1 MKKTQ
6 TGSHRAGLDPHV
18 SQEGALARLGPVTG
32 GTSLEWPDP
41 IYGKN
46 YMNSYHVLQ
55 FDDTDAGNFWHYRQ
69 GQTLDYM
76 YEHMASVGSLD
87 VVNLPTLS
95 ADTKMFLPRDDFT
108 NQNQR

>member
-1 MKKTQ
+1 M
-6 TGSHRAGLDPHV
+6 
-18 SQEGALARLGPVTG
+18 
-32 GTSLEWPDP
+32 
-41 IYGKN
+41 
-46 YMNSYHVLQ
+46 LQ
-55 FDDTDAGNFWHYRQ
+55 FDDTDAGNLLHYRQ
-69 GQTLDYM
+69 GRNLDYK